1 MKRYGHAPPTP
12 RTTMKRTLLALL
24 LSAAIAP
31 FATAQV
37 RALTLSEMVEVA
49 DQGVF
54 GQILSKRV
62 QRLDA
67 LDGRTLYYTTLVVEG
82 RQLADGTPVRVEVA
96 FPGGFINEEEGY
108 WHSESPSADETRVGS
123 EIIAFYKWSPG
134 MGGALDANWLYA
146 NHGGLFRTVAGP
158 ADHVVL
164 GRGEGYAIA
173 KNIRLNDLDQSVAK
187 IRVEQAQK
195 KSR

>member
-1 MKRYGHAPPTP
+1 MR
-12 RTTMKRTLLALL
+12 RSFVLAAFLL
-24 LSAAIAP
+24 LGPALG
-31 FATAQV
+31 AQV

-67 LDGRTLYYTTLVVEG
+67 LDGRTLYYTTMVVEG

-173 KNIRLNDLDQSVAK
+173 KNMRLSDLDQSVAK

>member
-1 MKRYGHAPPTP
+1 MMKNLVRAA
-12 RTTMKRTLLALL
+12 LSALALAVGA
-24 LSAAIAP
+24 SALG
-31 FATAQV
+31 AQV

-62 QRLDA
+62 TRLDA
-67 LDGRTLYYTTLVVEG
+67 LDGRTLYYTSMTIEG

-96 FPGGFINEEEGY
+96 FPGGFIHEEEGY
-108 WHSESPSADETRVGS
+108 WHSESPGADETRVGS
-123 EIIAFYKWSPG
+123 EIIAFYKWTPG
-134 MGGALDANWLYA
+134 MGGALEANWLYA
-146 NHGGLFRTVAGP
+146 NHGGLFRTVQGP
-158 ADHVVL
+158 SGHVVL
-164 GRGEGYAIA
+164 GRGDGYAVA
-173 KNIRLNDLDQSVAK
+173 KNVRLTDLDQAVAK

>member
-1 MKRYGHAPPTP
+1 MKNLVRAALTA
-12 RTTMKRTLLALL
+12 LALAAGA
-24 LSAAIAP
+24 SALG
-31 FATAQV
+31 AQV

-62 QRLDA
+62 TRLDA
-67 LDGRTLYYTTLVVEG
+67 LDGRTLYYTSMTIEG

-108 WHSESPSADETRVGS
+108 WHSESPGADETRVGS
-123 EIIAFYKWSPG
+123 EIIAFYKWTPG
-134 MGGALDANWLYA
+134 MGGALEANWLYA
-146 NHGGLFRTVAGP
+146 NHGGLFRTVQGP
-158 ADHVVL
+158 SGHVVL
-164 GRGEGYAIA
+164 GRGDGYAVA
-173 KNIRLNDLDQSVAK
+173 KNVRLTDLDQAVAK